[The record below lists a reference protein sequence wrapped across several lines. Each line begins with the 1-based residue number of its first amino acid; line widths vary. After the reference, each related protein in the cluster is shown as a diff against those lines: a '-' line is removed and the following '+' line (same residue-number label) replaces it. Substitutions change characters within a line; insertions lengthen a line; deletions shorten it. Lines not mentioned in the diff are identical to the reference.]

1 MSPAASEL
9 VPRHVAIIMDGNGRW
24 AKQRGLSRLHGHREG
39 VESVRAIV
47 RACRPAGVKYLTL
60 YAFSTENWA
69 RPAAEIKGLMSIL
82 STFLRKEDREL
93 HENRVR
99 LRTIG
104 ETDALPASA
113 RRELDR
119 VKKETAH
126 YQDGT
131 LILALNYG
139 ARAELA
145 RAARALVAE
154 AIQGRLREADVGEK
168 CLAARLD
175 APDIPDPDLL
185 IRTSGEQRLSNF
197 MLWQLSYA
205 EFYFTDVLW
214 PDFREKQFE
223 EALAAYAG
231 RRRRFGGLG

>member
-1 MSPAASEL
+1 MSPAAPAA

-24 AKQRGLSRLHGHREG
+24 ARQRGLSRLHGHREG

-69 RPAAEIKGLMSIL
+69 RPAAEVKGLMRIL
-82 STFLRKEDREL
+82 VTFLRSQDREL

-104 ETDALPASA
+104 EPDAFPASV

-119 VKKETAH
+119 VKQETAH
-126 YQDGT
+126 YRDGT

-139 ARAELA
+139 GRAELV

-154 AIQGRLREADVGEK
+154 ARQGRLREAEVDEK
-168 CLAARLD
+168 RLAAGLD

-185 IRTSGEQRLSNF
+185 IRTSGEKRLSNF
-197 MLWQLSYA
+197 LLWQLSYA

-214 PDFREKQFE
+214 PDFREPQFQ
-223 EALAAYAG
+223 EALAEYA
-231 RRRRFGGLG
+231 RRHRRFGGLG

>member
-1 MSPAASEL
+1 MSLDASEL

-104 ETDALPASA
+104 ETDALPAAA

-126 YQDGT
+126 YQDGA

-139 ARAELA
+139 ARAELT

-154 AIQGRLREADVGEK
+154 AIQGSLREADVDEK
-168 CLAARLD
+168 RLAARLD
-175 APDIPDPDLL
+175 APDVPDPDLL

-197 MLWQLSYA
+197 MLWQLSYT